1 MKLKKQDFSKK
12 KNTKIVRAVLLVEK
26 CTGLFSYQGNLY
38 VAADHP
44 VLEKKKQNKYSLKKA
59 AQSQPLIVYICL

>member
-1 MKLKKQDFSKK
+1 MRLAKFSNKYILKKTHHMKLKKQDFSKK

-44 VLEKKKQNKYSLKKA
+44 VLEKKKQNK
-59 AQSQPLIVYICL
+59 